1 MIASRR
7 TVMALRLLLLVCLSA
22 LLTTGAEAQN
32 QLQFFA
38 TLVDSSGAPG
48 TAVQPGNI
56 QVTENGVESRIVKI
70 EPVNWPLKVQLLVD
84 NGVGLGRENLV
95 FLRNGVRG
103 FLEALA
109 QGTEVT
115 FVTTSPQPRFLVRAT
130 TDREALLQGLGR
142 LAPDSGSGRFVESL
156 NEATQRIERDTT
168 DSFPVIVSVA
178 TTSADANARES
189 MIQQLMG
196 RLVKRPTTVH
206 VVLLATGAGKTSRDG
221 YIQNELGLN
230 VTKFTGGRFENIAA
244 GARLETLLPE
254 IGALVAKSNPGG
266 ASKFRITVER
276 PGGASGDLGKISVI
290 LSGGF
295 VVTDLSLSPR

>member
-1 MIASRR
+1 
-7 TVMALRLLLLVCLSA
+7 VVCLSA

-38 TLVDSSGAPG
+38 TITDSSGAPG
-48 TAVQPGNI
+48 TAVQAGNI
-56 QVTENGVESRIVKI
+56 QVTENGVEAKIVKI

-84 NGVGLGRENLV
+84 NGVGLGRENIAS
-95 FLRNGVRG
+95 LRAGVKG

-115 FVTTSPQPRFLVRAT
+115 LVTTSPQPRFLVRAT
-130 TDREALLQGLGR
+130 TDREALLKGLGA

-156 NEATQRIERDTT
+156 SEATQRIERDKT

-196 RLVKRPTTVH
+196 RLQKRPTTVH
-206 VVLLATGAGKTSRDG
+206 VVMLAAQTGRTANVRTASDG
-221 YIQNELGLN
+221 YIQHEIGQN

-244 GARLETLLPE
+244 GMRLETLLPE

-295 VVTDLSLSPR
+295 VVTDLSLESR